1 MEKREKR
8 VGEIKKKKKKNSQY
22 GLGPH
27 QRFTQLWGYISKAE
41 T

>member
-1 MEKREKR
+1 MEEG
-8 VGEIKKKKKKNSQY
+8 GEIKKKKNSQY
-22 GLGPH
+22 GLGPR